1 MEQHCH
7 ELQKFNSL
15 MFIEGKA
22 FWKDAI
28 KKRHRK
34 IKEQKIKYEQ

>member
-28 KKRHRK
+28 KKGTEK
-34 IKEQKIKYEQ
+34 LKNKK